1 MAFSVN
7 TNAGAFLALQSLSS
21 TNRELATTQDRISTG
36 LQVASVRDD
45 SATFLIAQN
54 QRSDLAGINAAR
66 SSLDRASSTLDVG
79 VNAAEAVSDLLIS
92 AREIAVSVQDTGL
105 DQASVDSL
113 NRDFSALVSQIDSIV
128 GQAEFNGVNIV
139 NGGGQNVDAITGVN
153 RAGDISRISV
163 AGVDL
168 RTNSTTATSTLDT
181 FDLGTLDNLGSIDGT
196 SDEQQAILAALRNAG
211 DDQNAI
217 VADANGVLSIDVSVA
232 TLNNAGT
239 AGDTTDDSFEITFGG
254 GAITF
259 ATAAGDSATDTA
271 PADGVPD
278 IAATSALFL
287 GPASAGDL
295 VIQGAQGAFGAAAI
309 GGVTPGATDIALRD
323 IDFSN
328 DAQRS
333 SAVAVV
339 DNFQQNVGTILS
351 QLGSAVQQVELQ
363 STFASNLSDSIEVG
377 IGNLVDA
384 DLSREAANLQA
395 LQVQQQLGLQAA
407 GIANQAPGS
416 ILALFR

>member
-36 LQVASVRDD
+36 LEVASVRDD

-139 NGGGQNVDAITGVN
+139 DGGGQNVDAITGVN

-168 RTNSTTATSTLDT
+168 RTNSTTATSTLIPLIWELWT
-181 FDLGTLDNLGSIDGT
+181 IWVPSMGHLMNNRPFWLPCGMPGMIRMPSFPT
-196 SDEQQAILAALRNAG
+196 SM
-211 DDQNAI
+211 
-217 VADANGVLSIDVSVA
+217 
-232 TLNNAGT
+232 
-239 AGDTTDDSFEITFGG
+239 
-254 GAITF
+254 
-259 ATAAGDSATDTA
+259 
-271 PADGVPD
+271 
-278 IAATSALFL
+278 
-287 GPASAGDL
+287 
-295 VIQGAQGAFGAAAI
+295 AFCR
-309 GGVTPGATDIALRD
+309 LM
-323 IDFSN
+323 
-328 DAQRS
+328 
-333 SAVAVV
+333 
-339 DNFQQNVGTILS
+339 
-351 QLGSAVQQVELQ
+351 
-363 STFASNLSDSIEVG
+363 
-377 IGNLVDA
+377 
-384 DLSREAANLQA
+384 
-395 LQVQQQLGLQAA
+395 
-407 GIANQAPGS
+407 
-416 ILALFR
+416 